1 MTLSGINDRITRPSQ
16 ARSRIT
22 FDRILSVAK
31 EIIVEQGIAAL
42 NTNLVAERAGINIG
56 TVYHYFPDKIAIL
69 LELSKADRDLR
80 SSYIIDKVSELPSA
94 PDLENWVHEVV
105 ELTYKLRTDHPAT
118 IELRRA
124 IRSIPE
130 LLDADKIRNEEV
142 VTRLNTLYSVRFPNA
157 TPARRK
163 MVARVNYET
172 LSGLLDAYSDDVT
185 HDKEFYSEVAS
196 MIVAHMKTLE
206 N

>member
-1 MTLSGINDRITRPSQ
+1 MPTSEVSDRITRPSQ

-130 LLDADKIRNEEV
+130 LLDADRIRNEEV

-172 LSGLLDAYSDDVT
+172 LAGLLDAYGDDVT
-185 HDKEFYSEVAS
+185 HTKEFYSEVAS
-196 MIVAHMKTLE
+196 MIVAHMRTLE

>member
-1 MTLSGINDRITRPSQ
+1 MPTSEVSDRITRPSQ

-94 PDLENWVHEVV
+94 PDIENWVHEVV

-130 LLDADKIRNEEV
+130 LLDADRIRNEEV

-163 MVARVNYET
+163 TVARVNYET
-172 LSGLLDAYSDDVT
+172 LSGLLDAYGDDVT

-196 MIVAHMKTLE
+196 MIVAHMRTLE

>member
-1 MTLSGINDRITRPSQ
+1 MPTSEVSDRITRPSQ

-94 PDLENWVHEVV
+94 PDIENWVHEVV

-130 LLDADKIRNEEV
+130 LLDADRIRNEEV

-172 LSGLLDAYSDDVT
+172 LSGLLDAYGDDVT

>member
-22 FDRILSVAK
+22 FDRILSFAK

-105 ELTYKLRTDHPAT
+105 ELTYKLRKDHPAT
-118 IELRRA
+118 VELRRA

-142 VTRLNTLYSVRFPNA
+142 VTRLNTLYTVRFPNA
-157 TPARRK
+157 SPARRK

-172 LSGLLDAYSDDVT
+172 LTGLLDAYGDDIT
-185 HDKEFYSEVAS
+185 HDKSFYSEVAS

>member
-1 MTLSGINDRITRPSQ
+1 MPTSEVSDRITRPSQ

-94 PDLENWVHEVV
+94 PDLENWVYEVV

-130 LLDADKIRNEEV
+130 LLDADRIRNEEV

-172 LSGLLDAYSDDVT
+172 LSGLLDAYGDDVT

>member
-1 MTLSGINDRITRPSQ
+1 MAISEMSDRVTRPSQ

-22 FDRILSVAK
+22 FDRILSVSK

-69 LELSKADRDLR
+69 MELSKADRDLR
-80 SSYIIDKVSELPSA
+80 SSYIIEKVSELPSA

-105 ELTYKLRTDHPAT
+105 DLTYKLRRDHPAT
-118 IELRRA
+118 VELRRA

-130 LLDADKIRNEEV
+130 LLAADRIRNEEV
-142 VTRLNTLYSVRFPNA
+142 ITRLNTLYSVRFPNA
-157 TPARRK
+157 AAARRK

-172 LSGLLDAYSDDVT
+172 LTGLHDTYFDDLS
-185 HDKEFYSEVAS
+185 HDKAYYFEVAS

-206 N
+206 E

>member
-1 MTLSGINDRITRPSQ
+1 MPTSEVSDRITRPSQ

-130 LLDADKIRNEEV
+130 LLDADRIRNEEV
-142 VTRLNTLYSVRFPNA
+142 VTRLNTMYSVRFPNA

-172 LSGLLDAYSDDVT
+172 LSGLLDAYGDDVT

>member
-1 MTLSGINDRITRPSQ
+1 MTISEINDRITRPSQ

-31 EIIVEQGIAAL
+31 EIIVEQGIASL

-105 ELTYKLRTDHPAT
+105 ELTYKLRRDHPAT
-118 IELRRA
+118 VELRRA

-130 LLDADKIRNEEV
+130 LLNADRIRNEEV
-142 VTRLNTLYSVRFPNA
+142 VTRLTTLYSVRFPNA

-172 LSGLLDAYSDDVT
+172 LTGLLDAYGDDIT
-185 HDKEFYSEVAS
+185 HDKTFYSEVAT

>member
-1 MTLSGINDRITRPSQ
+1 MTISGINDRITRPSQ

-69 LELSKADRDLR
+69 LELSKADRDLL

-94 PDLENWVHEVV
+94 PDLENCVHEVV
-105 ELTYKLRTDHPAT
+105 ELTYKLRKDHPAT
-118 IELRRA
+118 VELRRA

-130 LLDADKIRNEEV
+130 LLDADRIRNEEV

-157 TPARRK
+157 SPARRK
-163 MVARVNYET
+163 MVVRVNYET
-172 LSGLLDAYSDDVT
+172 LTGLLDTYGDDIT
-185 HDKEFYSEVAS
+185 HDKSFYTEVAS

>member
-105 ELTYKLRTDHPAT
+105 ELTYRLRKDHPAT
-118 IELRRA
+118 VELRRA

-130 LLDADKIRNEEV
+130 LLDADRIRNEEV
-142 VTRLNTLYSVRFPNA
+142 VTRLNTLYTVRFPNA
-157 TPARRK
+157 SPARRK

-172 LSGLLDAYSDDVT
+172 LTGLLDAYGDDIT
-185 HDKEFYSEVAS
+185 HDKSFYTEVAS

>member
-1 MTLSGINDRITRPSQ
+1 MPLSGVNDRINRPSQ

-69 LELSKADRDLR
+69 LELSQADRDLR
-80 SSYIIDKVSELPSA
+80 FSYIIDKVSELPSA
-94 PDLENWVHEVV
+94 PDLEDWVHEVV

-118 IELRRA
+118 VELRRA

-130 LLDADKIRNEEV
+130 LLDADRIRNEEV

-157 TPARRK
+157 SPARRK
-163 MVARVNYET
+163 MVARVNFET
-172 LSGLLDAYSDDVT
+172 LSGLLDAYGDDVT
-185 HDKEFYSEVAS
+185 HDKTFYFEVAS

-206 N
+206 D

>member
-1 MTLSGINDRITRPSQ
+1 MTISGINDRITRPSQ

-105 ELTYKLRTDHPAT
+105 ELTYKLRKDHPAT
-118 IELRRA
+118 VELRRA

-130 LLDADKIRNEEV
+130 LLDADRIRNEEV

-157 TPARRK
+157 SPARRK

-172 LSGLLDAYSDDVT
+172 LTGLLDAYGDDIT
-185 HDKEFYSEVAS
+185 HDKSFYTEVAS
-196 MIVAHMKTLE
+196 MIVVHMKTLE

>member
-1 MTLSGINDRITRPSQ
+1 
-16 ARSRIT
+16 
-22 FDRILSVAK
+22 
-31 EIIVEQGIAAL
+31 
-42 NTNLVAERAGINIG
+42 
-56 TVYHYFPDKIAIL
+56 VYHYFPDKIAIL

-105 ELTYKLRTDHPAT
+105 ELTYKLRKDHPAT
-118 IELRRA
+118 VELRRA

-130 LLDADKIRNEEV
+130 LLDADRIRNEEV
-142 VTRLNTLYSVRFPNA
+142 VTRLNTLYTVRFPNA
-157 TPARRK
+157 SPARRK

-172 LSGLLDAYSDDVT
+172 LTGLLDAYGDDIT
-185 HDKEFYSEVAS
+185 HDKSFYSEVAS

>member
-1 MTLSGINDRITRPSQ
+1 MPTSEVSDRITRPSQ

-130 LLDADKIRNEEV
+130 LLDADRIRNEEV

-172 LSGLLDAYSDDVT
+172 LSGLLDAYGDDVT

>member
-1 MTLSGINDRITRPSQ
+1 MPTSEVSDRITRPSQ

-130 LLDADKIRNEEV
+130 LLDADRIRNEEV

-172 LSGLLDAYSDDVT
+172 LSGLLDAYGDDVT

-196 MIVAHMKTLE
+196 MIVAHMTTLE

>member
-1 MTLSGINDRITRPSQ
+1 MPTSEVSDRITRPSQ

-130 LLDADKIRNEEV
+130 LLDADRIRNEEV
-142 VTRLNTLYSVRFPNA
+142 VTRLNTLYSVRFPTA

-172 LSGLLDAYSDDVT
+172 LSGLLDAYGDDVT

>member
-1 MTLSGINDRITRPSQ
+1 MPTSEVSDRITRPSQ

-94 PDLENWVHEVV
+94 PDIENWVHEVV

-130 LLDADKIRNEEV
+130 LLNADRIRNEEV

-172 LSGLLDAYSDDVT
+172 LSGLLDAYGDDVT

>member
-1 MTLSGINDRITRPSQ
+1 MPTSEVSDRITRPSQ

-118 IELRRA
+118 IELRIA
-124 IRSIPE
+124 ILSFPE
-130 LLDADKIRNEEV
+130 LLDADRIRNEEV

-172 LSGLLDAYSDDVT
+172 LSGLLDAYGDDVT

-196 MIVAHMKTLE
+196 MIVAHVKTLE

>member
-1 MTLSGINDRITRPSQ
+1 MTISGINDRITRPSQ

-69 LELSKADRDLR
+69 LELSKADRDLL

-94 PDLENWVHEVV
+94 PDLENCVHEVV
-105 ELTYKLRTDHPAT
+105 ELTYKLRKDHPAT
-118 IELRRA
+118 VELRRA

-130 LLDADKIRNEEV
+130 LLDADRIRNEEV

-157 TPARRK
+157 SPARRK
-163 MVARVNYET
+163 MVVRVNYET
-172 LSGLLDAYSDDVT
+172 LTGLLDTYRDDIT
-185 HDKEFYSEVAS
+185 HDKSFYTEVAS

>member
-172 LSGLLDAYSDDVT
+172 LSGLLDAYGDDVT

>member
-1 MTLSGINDRITRPSQ
+1 MPLPGVNDRINRPSQ

-80 SSYIIDKVSELPSA
+80 FSYIIDKVSELPSA
-94 PDLENWVHEVV
+94 PDLEDWVHEVV

-118 IELRRA
+118 VELRRA

-130 LLDADKIRNEEV
+130 LLDADRIRNEEV

-157 TPARRK
+157 SPARRK
-163 MVARVNYET
+163 MVARVNFET
-172 LSGLLDAYSDDVT
+172 LSGLLDAYGDDVT
-185 HDKEFYSEVAS
+185 HDKTFYFEVAS

-206 N
+206 D

>member
-1 MTLSGINDRITRPSQ
+1 MAISEMSDRVTRPSQ

-22 FDRILSVAK
+22 FDRILSVSK

-69 LELSKADRDLR
+69 IELSKADRDLR
-80 SSYIIDKVSELPSA
+80 SSYIIEKVSELPSA

-105 ELTYKLRTDHPAT
+105 DLTYKLRRDHPAT
-118 IELRRA
+118 VELRRA

-130 LLDADKIRNEEV
+130 LLAADRIRNEEV
-142 VTRLNTLYSVRFPNA
+142 ITRLNTLYSVRFPNA
-157 TPARRK
+157 TAARRK

-172 LSGLLDAYSDDVT
+172 LTGLLDTYFDDLS
-185 HDKEFYSEVAS
+185 HDKAYYFEVAS

-206 N
+206 Q

>member
-1 MTLSGINDRITRPSQ
+1 MPTSEVSDRITRPSQ
-16 ARSRIT
+16 ARSRVT

-130 LLDADKIRNEEV
+130 LLDADRIRNEEV

-172 LSGLLDAYSDDVT
+172 LSGLLDAYGDDVT

>member
-105 ELTYKLRTDHPAT
+105 ELTYKLRKDHPAT
-118 IELRRA
+118 VELRRA

-130 LLDADKIRNEEV
+130 LLDADRIRNEEV
-142 VTRLNTLYSVRFPNA
+142 VTRLNTLYTVRFPNA
-157 TPARRK
+157 SPARRK

-172 LSGLLDAYSDDVT
+172 LTGLLDAYGDDIT
-185 HDKEFYSEVAS
+185 HDKSFYFEVAS

>member
-1 MTLSGINDRITRPSQ
+1 MPTSEVSDRITRPSQ

-130 LLDADKIRNEEV
+130 LLDADRIRNEEV

-172 LSGLLDAYSDDVT
+172 LSGLLDAYGDDVT

-196 MIVAHMKTLE
+196 MIVAHVKTLE

>member
-1 MTLSGINDRITRPSQ
+1 MPTSEVSDRITRPSQ

-80 SSYIIDKVSELPSA
+80 SSYIIDKVSEQ
-94 PDLENWVHEVV
+94 
-105 ELTYKLRTDHPAT
+105 
-118 IELRRA
+118 IGRA
-124 IRSIPE
+124 H
-130 LLDADKIRNEEV
+130 V
-142 VTRLNTLYSVRFPNA
+142 
-157 TPARRK
+157 
-163 MVARVNYET
+163 
-172 LSGLLDAYSDDVT
+172 
-185 HDKEFYSEVAS
+185 
-196 MIVAHMKTLE
+196 
-206 N
+206 